1 MSSAERSLRHG
12 EVKLLKSLKRSLQD
26 EAPRR
31 RRTLKP
37 DSWTIADGED
47 DKSVVDIR
55 DIDFRLKNDSSQ
67 LKVLILLDFNFID
80 PSSQFVIFYRTITDK
95 TKFCLDERA

>member
-37 DSWTIADGED
+37 DSWTIAEDED
-47 DKSVVDIR
+47 DKSTVDIR

-67 LKVLILLDFNFID
+67 LQVLVLLDFHFFVTL
-80 PSSQFVIFYRTITDK
+80 SQFPIFHRTIMDEAK
-95 TKFCLDERA
+95 SCLD

>member
-37 DSWTIADGED
+37 DSWTIAED
-47 DKSVVDIR
+47 EDKSAVDIR

-67 LKVLILLDFNFID
+67 LQVLVLLDSHFVVS
-80 PSSQFVIFYRTITDK
+80 SSQFPIFNRTTTDE
-95 TKFCLDERA
+95 TKFC

>member
-37 DSWTIADGED
+37 DSWTIAED
-47 DKSVVDIR
+47 EDKSAVDIR

-67 LKVLILLDFNFID
+67 LQVLVLLDSHFIVS
-80 PSSQFVIFYRTITDK
+80 SSQFPIFNRTTTDK
-95 TKFCLDERA
+95 TKFY

>member
-37 DSWTIADGED
+37 DSWTIAEDED
-47 DKSVVDIR
+47 DKSAVDIR

-67 LKVLILLDFNFID
+67 LQVLLLLCIHLII
-80 PSSQFVIFYRTITDK
+80 VIYETITVLRVQVITSD
-95 TKFCLDERA
+95 

>member
-37 DSWTIADGED
+37 DSWTIAEDED
-47 DKSVVDIR
+47 DKSAVDIR

-67 LKVLILLDFNFID
+67 LQVLDLLAFHL
-80 PSSQFVIFYRTITDK
+80 FVTSGQLQIIHRSIPD
-95 TKFCLDERA
+95 